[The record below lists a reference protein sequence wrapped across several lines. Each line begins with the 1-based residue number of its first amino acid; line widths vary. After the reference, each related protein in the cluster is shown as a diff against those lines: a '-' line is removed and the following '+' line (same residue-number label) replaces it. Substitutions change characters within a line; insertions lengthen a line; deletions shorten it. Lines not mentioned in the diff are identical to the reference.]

1 LGWVREG
8 GRELEM
14 GAGAAVIIGREDFP
28 GRETQE
34 GSCVGY
40 FCSGG
45 QGRDGRRGGVAVR
58 CRGGVAVK
66 PSL

>member
-1 LGWVREG
+1 
-8 GRELEM
+8 M